1 MADKARK
8 QRANLS
14 INSAVRGA
22 TPKLWLTVIAAAA
35 AVVGLGRTTRATV
48 VIDGSLDSDYT
59 TSNAVNNPG
68 TPVFQTNNTGFGD
81 NTATNGDPNGIQAG
95 GSELDGAYAVVQGG
109 NLDLMFTGNVETNF
123 NHLNIWIADG
133 RAGQN
138 TLNAAGSISSMSG
151 SKFSPNFNATYAL
164 DINGGI
170 NNPNPLTFFINSND
184 LTQANGPSSFL
195 GSFAPTA
202 IGQSFV
208 VGGITFS
215 VNNSNFAGVNGVS
228 PSAASQ
234 SDAAAVT
241 TGFEMAIPLTLLGSP
256 HGTIQV
262 VADINGNSNGF
273 LSNQFLPGIPL
284 TNSANPD
291 GSSNNVGSG
300 GTPISGTAATK
311 FDLSAIPNDW
321 LSVTV
326 PSGGITSGVWN
337 AAAGGSWGIAGNWT
351 SAGIPGNPGDTAT
364 FGTSATGAANVTL
377 DGSRTV
383 GQITFN
389 NSVSYTLS
397 QGTGGT
403 LTINDTN
410 DPAGV
415 NPAINVTL
423 GNHIIS
429 APVSLFNGVTIT
441 TSDNTSLTV
450 SAPGSISGTGP
461 LTKAGNGALILSN
474 TNTYTGSMTILAGS
488 VTLNTASAIPAG
500 SEIDLGNT
508 TADNVIASLFIG
520 TSGLTITNNIVTN
533 HDDSGMDNV
542 RVIGTSFASGSATFS
557 GPLTL
562 NGGALLSANAGTT
575 LFYSGLISDGS
586 DTSGDAK
593 FDVLA
598 NSNGSLGTVV
608 LPNANTYAGITA
620 VDAGTLVLG
629 NSSAASSGNIFVG
642 NGGGGF
648 AATNAALL
656 ANADGLNIANPIITN
671 KADDGT
677 NLGTG
682 TRTIGGTNTSGTV
695 TYSGGLTLNGGA
707 VLAAAAG
714 GTVNFSGVIADG
726 TDTGNVSHDITISG
740 PGTVTFSNVN
750 TYSGATIVNAGLLNV
765 AAGGS
770 LPTTTNLTVGDG
782 TDVAR
787 VSLPAFAP
795 GSGVQPLTV
804 GSINMQQNGT
814 LAVAAPDVQ
823 TDRAVLVTNGLNFNG
838 GTDSWQGLVDLNTND
853 MIVHGGTTSLA
864 NVTNQIKEG
873 YSNSHWTG
881 TAGITSSTLKAAAAA
896 PNSKVITTLGV
907 EVNDDGTGS
916 GTPLTTAFDGQP
928 VSDGDIL
935 VKYTY
940 YGDANLDGVV
950 DASDYILIDTGFSSQ
965 TTASPLSGWQHGDF
979 NYDGSINGDDYTLI
993 DNAFNT
999 QGGVS
1004 LAATSAN
1011 SLAFNTSQI
1020 AAVPEPASVSMIAI
1034 GAVGLL
1040 KRRRRRI

>member
-1 MADKARK
+1 MANKARK

-22 TPKLWLTVIAAAA
+22 TPRMWLSVIAAAA
-35 AVVGLGRTTRATV
+35 TVAGLGRTARATV
-48 VIDGSLDSDYT
+48 TIDGSLDSDYT

-81 NTATNGDPNGIQAG
+81 NTATNGDPNGIKAG

-109 NLDLMFTGNVETNF
+109 NLDLMFTGNLETNF

-138 TLNAAGSISSMSG
+138 TLNAQGSIAGMSG

-164 DINGGI
+164 DINGG
-170 NNPNPLTFFINSND
+170 NNPNPPSFFINTND

-195 GSFAPTA
+195 GSFSPTA

-215 VNNSNFAGVNGVS
+215 VNNSNFAGVNGVA

-262 VADINGNSNGF
+262 VADINGGSNGF

-284 TNSANPD
+284 TNSANAD
-291 GSSNNVGSG
+291 GSSNNVGAG
-300 GTPISGTAATK
+300 GTPISGTTASK

-326 PSGGITSGVWN
+326 PSGGVIDGVWK
-337 AAAGGSWGIAGNWT
+337 AVAGGSWGSPGNWT

-397 QGTGGT
+397 QGTSGT

-423 GNHIIS
+423 GNHTIS

-450 SAPGSISGTGP
+450 SALGSISGTGP
-461 LTKAGNGALILSN
+461 LTKAGNGALVLSN
-474 TNTYTGSMTILAGS
+474 TNTYTGSTTILAGS
-488 VTLNTASAIPAG
+488 VTLNTASAVPAG
-500 SEIDLGNT
+500 SEIDMGNT
-508 TADNVIASLFIG
+508 TADNVIASLFVG
-520 TSGLTITNNIVTN
+520 TSGLTITNSIVTN

-562 NGGALLSANAGTT
+562 NGGALLSANVGTT
-575 LFYSGLISDGS
+575 LVYSGLISTGS

-656 ANADGLNIANPIITN
+656 ANADGLNITNPIITN

-695 TYSGGLTLNGGA
+695 IYSGGLTLNGGA

-740 PGTVTFSNVN
+740 PGTVTFSNAN

-765 AAGGS
+765 VAGGS

-787 VSLPAFAP
+787 VSLPAAAP
-795 GSGVQPLTV
+795 GSGVVPITV
-804 GSINMQQNGT
+804 ASINMQQSGT

-823 TDRAVLVTNGLNFNG
+823 PDRAVLVTNSLNFNG
-838 GTDSWQGLVDLNTND
+838 GTDSWQGQLDLTNND
-853 MIVHGGTTSLA
+853 LIVHGGTSSLT
-864 NVTNQIKEG
+864 NITNQIKQG
-873 YSNSHWTG
+873 FANGKWTG
-881 TAGITSSTLKAAAAA
+881 TAGITSSTLKAAVAA

-907 EVNDDGTGS
+907 EVNDDGTGT
-916 GTPLTTAFDGQP
+916 GTPLVQTFDGQN

-940 YGDANLDGVV
+940 FGDSNLDGVV
-950 DASDYILIDTGFSSQ
+950 NSADYIQIDTGFSSQ
-965 TTASPLSGWQHGDF
+965 VTASPLTGWYNGDF
-979 NYDGSINGDDYTLI
+979 NYDGQINGDDYTLI

-999 QGGVS
+999 QGAS
-1004 LAATSAN
+1004 LALSIG
-1011 SLAFNTSQI
+1011 SPLAANTSQI

-1040 KRRRRRI
+1040 KRRRRQI